1 MAEEKIINGKALYTP
16 KGAAMEYGRI
26 GCNFYTGCPHECEYC
41 YLKRGITGK
50 ALGGTEVRLKKCFKD
65 EADAID
71 VFCNEGRKHLELCRR
86 YGIFFSFTTATSV
99 IPLIHA

>member
-1 MAEEKIINGKALYTP
+1 MIEEKPINGKAIYTP
-16 KGAAMEYGRI
+16 KGAALEYGRT

-65 EADAID
+65 EKHALQ
-71 VFCNEGRKHLELCRR
+71 VFCKCSARR
-86 YGIFFSFTTATSV
+86 
-99 IPLIHA
+99 